1 MKLRFALISF
11 ALVFLTS
18 CFTDNSDSK
27 TETKLDPDP
36 VSLRFLALGDS
47 YTIGQGVS
55 PQERWP
61 VQLMDSLG
69 WQVDSLLVLAR
80 TGWTTN
86 NLLGAVSDIEPQSFD
101 LVTLLIGVN
110 NQYRGLGFEFFT
122 AEFDSLLQL
131 SILYAGS
138 KDRVVTLSIPDWGY
152 TPFGAS
158 RQEGVSKNI
167 NVYNEYIETKSKE
180 LGVSHVNI
188 TEISRSE
195 LGTLAPDDL
204 HPSADQYALW
214 VQKLLPVVRQK
225 FE

>member
-11 ALVFLTS
+11 ALVLLTS
-18 CFTDNSDSK
+18 CFTDNSESK
-27 TETKLDPDP
+27 TETELDP
-36 VSLRFLALGDS
+36 VNLRFLALGDS

-61 VQLMDSLG
+61 EQLVDSLG

-80 TGWTTN
+80 TGWTTS
-86 NLLGAVSDIEPQSFD
+86 NLLGAVSEIDPKSFD

-110 NQYRGLGFEFFT
+110 NQYRGLGLEFFT

-138 KDRVVTLSIPDWGY
+138 KDRVITISIPDWGY

-158 RQEGVSKNI
+158 RQEGVSRDI

-180 LGVSHVNI
+180 MGVSHVNI

-214 VQKLLPVVRQK
+214 VKELMPVVREK
-225 FE
+225 FK